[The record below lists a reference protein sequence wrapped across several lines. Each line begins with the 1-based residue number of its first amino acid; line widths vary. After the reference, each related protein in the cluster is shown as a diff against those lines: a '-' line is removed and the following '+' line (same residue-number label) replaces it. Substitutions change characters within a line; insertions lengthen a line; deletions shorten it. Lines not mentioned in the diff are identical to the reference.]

1 MDRKF
6 ARMSLG
12 GVHDEAEIR
21 GHRRTYIGAMP
32 GRIISAIT
40 TAKSTNPVILLDEP
54 LTSFDV
60 VVALEIK
67 QLIREISAEHIIIFS
82 THILQLATD
91 LCDEIVILSDGT
103 LEQLDHAMLES
114 GNFEAQ
120 IIEKLKD
127 EDAHE

>member
-1 MDRKF
+1 MKNKVQMLCF
-6 ARMSLG
+6 MIAR
-12 GVHDEAEIR
+12 
-21 GHRRTYIGAMP
+21 P
-32 GRIISAIT
+32 
-40 TAKSTNPVILLDEP
+40 PVILLDEP

-127 EDAHE
+127 EDAHEYDVPNNFAD